1 MFRLETLGGLALTDG
16 TAAVVTAQRRRLAL
30 LTLLAVG
37 GERGLTRDKLVAYL
51 WPESPSDN
59 ARHALEQLLYAL
71 RRQLGDSA
79 LLGPDPL
86 RLNPEIITSDV
97 AEFGQAIG
105 RGAPAEA
112 VGLYRGPFLDGFYLS
127 EAAEF
132 ERWADRERSRLAEAH
147 GRALRLL
154 AKEAETRGQHTAE
167 IEYRRQLAAADPLE
181 ERAAADLVRALAA
194 ADDWAGALLVA
205 GEYRARMREELP
217 GAASA
222 DLEGLVQQLRDA
234 RRPSTPGEA
243 DGRKGRYAI
252 ERELGSGT
260 AATVYLARD
269 RQFDRPV
276 ALKLLR
282 PEVAN
287 ATDARRFRREMA
299 ILARLHHPHIL
310 QLFDAGYLSGEG
322 GLSGPYYIMAY
333 VRGES
338 LRQQLE
344 REGRLPLDVAVS
356 IVRDVAE
363 ALDHAH
369 GLGVVHRDIRPE
381 NLLLE
386 AGHALVADFGIA
398 SVLESAGG
406 ERLSASGVVLGVA
419 EYTSPEQARGG
430 RSLDGRSDIYSLGC
444 VLYEMLG
451 AAPPFRAATR
461 AATLARQISDP
472 PPRLR
477 ALCPEVPA
485 GIERVVLRA
494 LAKRPEERFSM
505 AGQFAQAL
513 TRG

>member
-1 MFRLETLGGLALTDG
+1 
-16 TAAVVTAQRRRLAL
+16 
-30 LTLLAVG
+30 
-37 GERGLTRDKLVAYL
+37 
-51 WPESPSDN
+51 
-59 ARHALEQLLYAL
+59 
-71 RRQLGDSA
+71 
-79 LLGPDPL
+79 
-86 RLNPEIITSDV
+86 
-97 AEFGQAIG
+97 
-105 RGAPAEA
+105 
-112 VGLYRGPFLDGFYLS
+112 
-127 EAAEF
+127 
-132 ERWADRERSRLAEAH
+132 
-147 GRALRLL
+147 
-154 AKEAETRGQHTAE
+154 
-167 IEYRRQLAAADPLE
+167 
-181 ERAAADLVRALAA
+181 
-194 ADDWAGALLVA
+194 
-205 GEYRARMREELP
+205 
-217 GAASA
+217 
-222 DLEGLVQQLRDA
+222 
-234 RRPSTPGEA
+234 
-243 DGRKGRYAI
+243 
-252 ERELGSGT
+252 
-260 AATVYLARD
+260 
-269 RQFDRPV
+269 
-276 ALKLLR
+276 
-282 PEVAN
+282 
-287 ATDARRFRREMA
+287 
-299 ILARLHHPHIL
+299 
-310 QLFDAGYLSGEG
+310 
-322 GLSGPYYIMAY
+322 MAY